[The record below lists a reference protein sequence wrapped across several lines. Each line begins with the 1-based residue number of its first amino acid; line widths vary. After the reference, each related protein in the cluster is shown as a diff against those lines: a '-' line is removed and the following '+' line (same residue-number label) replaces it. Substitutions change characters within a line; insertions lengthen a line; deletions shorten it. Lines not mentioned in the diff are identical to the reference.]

1 MVFAWGPFTDMN
13 SIEALAERRA
23 EAHSEENERRAYSA
37 TRWTVLLLCLAAALT
52 ILPLWQPLLLA
63 AFVAIVAEPL
73 YLRVYR
79 KVEGRSS
86 AAALLTLLLAV
97 FALVPIVIATLSIYE
112 GAIDLLRRLQQSS
125 GGSEALKQLAARDS
139 GNGGLSFD
147 WNGQKVVELVRQQG
161 WGALSTA
168 RTIFGAATT
177 AVVGAFIFAV
187 GFYTFLVQGRRV
199 YAWLL
204 KRSPLPRAYGVRFG
218 DAFVETGRGLLVG
231 VGLTALV
238 QGAVATIAYF
248 AIGISQ
254 AAVLGLMT
262 ALAALV
268 PSLGTG
274 LVWVPVVVGLFLTG
288 RTQAA
293 VALLIVGGVVSVL
306 DNLIRPWLSKYGK
319 LDLSTFLLL
328 IAMLGGVAAF
338 GGFGLLLGPLLVRLA
353 VEGLR
358 LLHDEQLD
366 APQQNG
372 GEGMRRGAVEEEG
385 GIGVASK
392 LARAQRTQVS
402 TVRT

>member
-1 MVFAWGPFTDMN
+1 MDPTDAFTD
-13 SIEALAERRA
+13 RRV
-23 EAHSEENERRAYSA
+23 ENRPDEDETRAYSA
-37 TRWTVLLLCLAAALT
+37 TRWTVLLLCVAAMFT

-73 YLRVYR
+73 YLRLYR

-86 AAALLTLLLAV
+86 AAALLTLLLAI
-97 FALVPIVIATLSIYE
+97 FALVPLVIASLSIYD

-139 GNGGLSFD
+139 GAEGFSFD
-147 WNGQKVVELVRQQG
+147 WSGQKVIELVRQQG
-161 WGALSTA
+161 WGALATA
-168 RTIFGAATT
+168 RTVFGAATT
-177 AVVGAFIFAV
+177 VIVGVFIFAV
-187 GFYTFLVQGRRV
+187 GFYTFLVQGRRA

-218 DAFVETGRGLLVG
+218 DAFAETGRGLLVG
-231 VGLTALV
+231 VGLTALI
-238 QGAVATIAYF
+238 QGTVATIAYF
-248 AIGISQ
+248 VIGISQ

-262 ALAALV
+262 VLAALV

-274 LVWVPVVVGLFLTG
+274 LVWAPVAAGLFLGG

-293 VALLIVGGVVSVL
+293 VALLVVGGVVSVL
-306 DNLIRPWLSKYGK
+306 DNVIRPWLSKYGK
-319 LDLSTFLLL
+319 LDLSAFVLLV
-328 IAMLGGVAAF
+328 AMLGGITAF

-366 APQQNG
+366 APQRCG
-372 GEGMRRGAVEEEG
+372 TDGRGALSEEAL
-385 GIGVASK
+385 GVPPPVTR
-392 LARAQRTQVS
+392 ARETQVS
-402 TVRT
+402 PART

>member
-1 MVFAWGPFTDMN
+1 M
-13 SIEALAERRA
+13 
-23 EAHSEENERRAYSA
+23 
-37 TRWTVLLLCLAAALT
+37 
-52 ILPLWQPLLLA
+52 
-63 AFVAIVAEPL
+63 
-73 YLRVYR
+73 
-79 KVEGRSS
+79 
-86 AAALLTLLLAV
+86 
-97 FALVPIVIATLSIYE
+97 
-112 GAIDLLRRLQQSS
+112 
-125 GGSEALKQLAARDS
+125 KQLAARDS
-139 GNGGLSFD
+139 GGNGFSFD
-147 WNGQKVVELVRQQG
+147 WNGQRVIELIRQQG

-187 GFYTFLVQGRRV
+187 GFYTFLVQGRRA

-238 QGAVATIAYF
+238 QGAVATVAYF
-248 AIGISQ
+248 VIGISQ

-274 LVWVPVVVGLFLTG
+274 LVWVPVVIGLFLTG
-288 RTQAA
+288 RSQAA

-319 LDLSTFLLL
+319 LDLSAFVLL

-366 APQQNG
+366 APQHNG
-372 GEGMRRGAVEEEG
+372 TEGLRRGGSHEG
-385 GIGVASK
+385 DVIGGVASK
-392 LARAQRTQVS
+392 IARAPGPQISAIRT
-402 TVRT
+402 